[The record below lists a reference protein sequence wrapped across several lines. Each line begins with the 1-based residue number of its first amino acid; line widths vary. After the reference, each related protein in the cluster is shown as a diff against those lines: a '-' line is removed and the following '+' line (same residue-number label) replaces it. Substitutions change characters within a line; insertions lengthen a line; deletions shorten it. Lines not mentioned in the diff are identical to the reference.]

1 MTSTSSTPRADKR
14 KAKPKPKAR
23 RGRGRPTRYTDAL
36 ATEICIRLAEG
47 ESLRAICRDDTM
59 PGLRTVMRWLFDG
72 DHDDFWQQYA
82 RAREAQAEVWADEI
96 VSIADDVSNDFTTGK
111 DGKEIVDHENIQR
124 SRLRIDARKWIA
136 SKLLPKRYGDKLQHT
151 GKGGG
156 PVKVEDVTLTEAA
169 RRIAFV
175 LAKAAQG
182 MAGSQQAHAPRQA
195 GCALPQ
201 HNAAAGRNVRPS

>member
-1 MTSTSSTPRADKR
+1 
-14 KAKPKPKAR
+14 
-23 RGRGRPTRYTDAL
+23 
-36 ATEICIRLAEG
+36 
-47 ESLRAICRDDTM
+47 M

-151 GKGGG
+151 GEGGG
-156 PVKVEDVTLTEAA
+156 PVKIDDVTTTEAA
-169 RRIAFV
+169 RRIAFI
-175 LAKAAQG
+175 LAKAAQD
-182 MAGSQQAHAPRQA
+182 MAGSQQDHAPRQV
-195 GCALPQ
+195 PQ